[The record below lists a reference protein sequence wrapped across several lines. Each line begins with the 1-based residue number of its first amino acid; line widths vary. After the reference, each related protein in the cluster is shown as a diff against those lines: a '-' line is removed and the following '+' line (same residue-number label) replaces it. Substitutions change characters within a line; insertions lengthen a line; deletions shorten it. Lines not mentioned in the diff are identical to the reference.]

1 MTENKRAVES
11 YLSNPLLLLV
21 VGAALSGLLIPYIT
35 AQWQNHEK
43 ELELKTNLVTRIS
56 EAVSRMLT
64 TAQFSAANRTD
75 QAEYLQAYY
84 EWEATHSAIGSYL
97 RAYFPNTLISEEW
110 DEYAN
115 VTTSFFRLTAINSL
129 QEKQQLVGQIE
140 KYFSS
145 CPSDIDWNAL
155 VNQDNL
161 FFYNE
166 DYRSNWFLVKDQ
178 IISAKNNIVQNV
190 MKAPIFSWN
199 PFWQVNTSQES
210 ANVINKIGC

>member
-1 MTENKRAVES
+1 MTENKRHVES
-11 YLSNPLLLLV
+11 YLSSPLLLLV

-56 EAVSRMLT
+56 EALSRVPT
-64 TAQFSAANRTD
+64 TAQFSATNRTD

-84 EWEATHSAIGSYL
+84 EWETTQSSIGSYL
-97 RAYFPNTLISEEW
+97 RAYFPNTPIGEEW
-110 DEYAN
+110 DKYAN
-115 VTTSFFRLTAINSL
+115 ITTSFVRLAAINPL
-129 QEKQQLVGQIE
+129 QEKQQLVDQIQ

-145 CPSDIDWNAL
+145 CPNTIDWDEL
-155 VNQDNL
+155 VNRDNL

-166 DYRSNWFLVKDQ
+166 DYRSNWFKVKDQ

-190 MKAPIFSWN
+190 LDASIFSWN
-199 PFWQVNTSQES
+199 PFPQTNTIRES
-210 ANVINKIGC
+210 DNGFNNIGC